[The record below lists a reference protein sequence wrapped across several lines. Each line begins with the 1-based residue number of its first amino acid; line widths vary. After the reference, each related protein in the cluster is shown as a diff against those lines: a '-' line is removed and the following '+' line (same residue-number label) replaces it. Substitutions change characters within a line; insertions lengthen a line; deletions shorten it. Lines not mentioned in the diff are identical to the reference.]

1 MIDYGIKY
9 NDNKNLE
16 FDYDKYYKEF
26 SIKLKSFMN
35 TEEQIKYKEKEKIKF
50 SNSINIEIDFE
61 KLKENFVNIL
71 LDQNSS
77 NILWTLYSK
86 YGEENENYLEK
97 ISNILKLENK
107 VIRSGTNTYK
117 INGWMTHTLYVYQIV
132 NFNVSNNIELINFN
146 GDIEN
151 KKELQEVHNIYVTLS
166 EEAKFILKIFSLI
179 HDIGVIENIQFH
191 DIMGA
196 KYVRKV
202 LEEIGL
208 TQEKLYKFN
217 YNIKLSDMIKILENV
232 IKYHTLI
239 SLLSGESSDEY
250 IEFSYKNLIN
260 EIPNINLKKEI
271 PKILF
276 ILAFAD
282 IIAVD
287 ESLMSV
293 EKYNRTKQGYMF
305 FEEISQNKLHNR
317 KPEKIALERICDM
330 VGKVSYTELEKNFDN
345 ILKKNNINKQNFIE
359 NMYDL
364 RLFKYTGP
372 LMKTVN
378 NVEITIKVLN
388 SLFDLITEVEG
399 KSFIK
404 QYIITFV
411 PNKHEQLFLD
421 AFNNDVFFKCVELA
435 RKNNKLNMI
444 YENIEFE
451 NGIDKLG
458 KFLNIKII
466 N

>member
-1 MIDYGIKY
+1 MKDYGI
-9 NDNKNLE
+9 NIDNRNLE

-26 SIKLKSFMN
+26 SMKLKSFKDI
-35 TEEQIKYKEKEKIKF
+35 EKQRKYKKIENINF
-50 SNSINIEIDFE
+50 SNSINIEINFE
-61 KLKENFVNIL
+61 KLKENFINIL
-71 LDQNSS
+71 VDSNSS
-77 NILWTLYSK
+77 AILWTLYSK
-86 YGEENENYLEK
+86 YIGENENYIEK

-132 NFNVSNNIELINFN
+132 NYNVPNNIELKNFN

-151 KKELQEVHNIYVTLS
+151 KRELQEVHNIYKTLS

-191 DIMGA
+191 DKIGA
-196 KYVRKV
+196 KYVKQV
-202 LEEIGL
+202 LREIGL
-208 TQEKLYKFN
+208 TQEKLYEFK
-217 YNIKLSDMIKILENV
+217 YNIQLEDLIKTLENV

-250 IEFSYKNLIN
+250 IEFSYKTLIS
-260 EIPNINLKKEI
+260 ETPNINLKNEI

-287 ESLMSV
+287 ESLMSA
-293 EKYNRTKQGYMF
+293 EKYYRTKQGYTF
-305 FEEISQNKLHNR
+305 FEEISQNKQHSRNS
-317 KPEKIALERICDM
+317 EKVALERICDI
-330 VGKVSYTELEKNFDN
+330 VGKISYSDLENNFDN
-345 ILKKNNINKQNFIE
+345 ILENNNINKQIFIE
-359 NMYDL
+359 NMYNL
-364 RLFKYTGP
+364 RLMKYTGP

-378 NVEITIKVLN
+378 NVEMTVKILDR
-388 SLFDLITEVEG
+388 LFDLITKVEG
-399 KSFIK
+399 KDFIK

-421 AFNNDVFFKCVELA
+421 AFNNGVFFECVNLA
-435 RKNNKLNMI
+435 KESNNLNMI
-444 YENIEFE
+444 YKNIEFKSGNDE
-451 NGIDKLG
+451 LG
-458 KFLNIKII
+458 KFLNIRII
-466 N
+466 D